1 MGRIVTFGR
10 DNTVSITMVSQ
21 GLDTG
26 EAGAVWKPFL
36 DRLSASAHDFDLP
49 APSIIGSIPAR
60 SWWDGDFLKARLPGV
75 VVNDERPGAP
85 PGNFWWAANQNE
97 VGAFWHGCQTAWF
110 PDSLLEPEHADRL
123 ADALFAASR
132 QWRVSLHFN
141 KGLAGAP
148 AEAVAAANEAA
159 TNPAVR
165 RAFALAIVAALSAR
179 TYPGVAGHQPDLV
192 QARQQADAVARAMD
206 ELRKVAPNPG
216 SCVSESNFFEP
227 DWQHSF
233 WGDNYPRL
241 LAVKAK
247 YDPTGLFFVH
257 HGVGSED
264 WSADGFVRL
273 NAR

>member
-1 MGRIVTFGR
+1 LGRIVTFGR

-36 DRLSASAHDFDLP
+36 DWLSASAHDFDLP
-49 APSIIGSIPAR
+49 ASTIIGSIPAR

-97 VGAFWHGCQTAWF
+97 VGAFWHGCQTAWL

-132 QWRVSLHFN
+132 QWRVNLHFN

-148 AEAVAAANEAA
+148 AEAVAAANDTA
-159 TNPAVR
+159 TNPTVQ
-165 RAFALAIVAALSAR
+165 RAFALAIIAALSAR
-179 TYPGVAGHQPDLV
+179 TPTLSPEQWMNCAKSLRTPDPMC
-192 QARQQADAVARAMD
+192 RRATS
-206 ELRKVAPNPG
+206 LSQTG
-216 SCVSESNFFEP
+216 SIPSGATTIRGCS
-227 DWQHSF
+227 
-233 WGDNYPRL
+233 R
-241 LAVKAK
+241 
-247 YDPTGLFFVH
+247 
-257 HGVGSED
+257 
-264 WSADGFVRL
+264 
-273 NAR
+273 